1 MPAFKFLFGKERGGS
16 QATIGDRLKNG
27 AHSQLHGKIIRAPL
41 NRWWA
46 VLLRHYLL
54 WPIIKIPLL
63 PVVEAMHA
71 RRKFQLFDRARDVLA
86 DAGFKSRIN
95 IVAPLR
101 HAFAKKSG
109 YLPALRNTIREIV
122 WKQKARP
129 GRENVGYQLMAEKG
143 LCLKLFMVILT
154 LWTVSVGVYAY
165 AVVRSFHEGL
175 HLILKDASHFF
186 SGDILLGSIY
196 GQSGSFKIWL
206 FSMFLWSM
214 ALVLSFVL
222 VNRPWMKLTD
232 YVKDFLKSSGAFKG
246 EDVDT
251 KMVAIALPDVIF
263 LSSPSVSIG
272 KIRGLSSGWPGNFQ
286 VGEIIENS
294 KKQEDLLVLR
304 RPEKKPIVFGGD
316 NVSSDIL
323 SHLKAYENHILSVMK
338 DAIKKPSD
346 SELIFLGEVIE
357 SRWWQSSAI
366 YKDLANSPHVFI
378 CGQTR
383 SGKTKSV
390 LSFVYTFAR
399 AYPDTQWVFAD
410 GKGSQDYDPFAEYL
424 SIFPVGKP
432 DERGDPLIQMA
443 NIVDYVWSEYARR
456 RALFTKATMDG
467 KPCSTIY
474 QYRETVGPLP
484 QVFLVIDEFSVF
496 LNEMS
501 FESNWRTDGTIANR
515 LKRLAAE
522 AASVGIHLVFATQRY
537 QVTDM
542 PSVMR
547 SNLTTRMVHNVQL
560 KDADLLETP
569 EATKLDSG
577 QFYVTAAGLWCQHTG
592 ISKVRAKLPY
602 IGHKP
607 DILLSQTVKPIAR
620 ELKKEFDQHL
630 IYNKGSDD
638 LEKMTVTELC
648 MRLQRFFRDQDY
660 HTTELVQD
668 LEATELQL
676 DLVKAKK
683 EYITKEDGQIITEL
697 RPIPGAPRVG
707 ISVLRAD
714 EVDEETILGIQAKYN
729 TYSAVMIFVL
739 GKTIQA
745 SKYKFVGKINELSTR
760 FCIVPFREYF
770 KDMRFV
776 EMKRKQGQAVD
787 VIQPK
792 LQRLGLADVSH
803 AVAAKGIL
811 ASDLTAKSPVKLK
824 ISKILEIVRLDK
836 SQSGGELRGIP
847 YTASILPGGTELYF
861 LIVAGK
867 TERDDAKEIA
877 MSMCDSG
884 KAVIIV
890 SSEKFNQTDIKQM
903 GIKGVQI
910 WRTSQID
917 EVLEKLKSKEAQL
930 NFVGDLMMDL
940 RLIKGGG
947 SATNAN
953 VVTIGPQAKIILAC
967 ALSPDASQVIGC
979 RLTCEITGYTI
990 VMFPKIE
997 IERFRLDYLGIPE
1010 TAKIT
1015 VVDGLAPLGADP
1027 AKVKVKYS
1035 SKGRPVSFPAASRW
1049 EVFQGI
1055 LQRKKDSITSD
1066 DPLLAQMQKKTI

>member
-1 MPAFKFLFGKERGGS
+1 
-16 QATIGDRLKNG
+16 
-27 AHSQLHGKIIRAPL
+27 
-41 NRWWA
+41 
-46 VLLRHYLL
+46 
-54 WPIIKIPLL
+54 
-63 PVVEAMHA
+63 
-71 RRKFQLFDRARDVLA
+71 
-86 DAGFKSRIN
+86 
-95 IVAPLR
+95 
-101 HAFAKKSG
+101 
-109 YLPALRNTIREIV
+109 
-122 WKQKARP
+122 
-129 GRENVGYQLMAEKG
+129 
-143 LCLKLFMVILT
+143 
-154 LWTVSVGVYAY
+154 
-165 AVVRSFHEGL
+165 
-175 HLILKDASHFF
+175 
-186 SGDILLGSIY
+186 
-196 GQSGSFKIWL
+196 
-206 FSMFLWSM
+206 
-214 ALVLSFVL
+214 
-222 VNRPWMKLTD
+222 
-232 YVKDFLKSSGAFKG
+232 
-246 EDVDT
+246 
-251 KMVAIALPDVIF
+251 
-263 LSSPSVSIG
+263 
-272 KIRGLSSGWPGNFQ
+272 
-286 VGEIIENS
+286 
-294 KKQEDLLVLR
+294 
-304 RPEKKPIVFGGD
+304 
-316 NVSSDIL
+316 
-323 SHLKAYENHILSVMK
+323 
-338 DAIKKPSD
+338 
-346 SELIFLGEVIE
+346 
-357 SRWWQSSAI
+357 
-366 YKDLANSPHVFI
+366 
-378 CGQTR
+378 
-383 SGKTKSV
+383 
-390 LSFVYTFAR
+390 
-399 AYPDTQWVFAD
+399 
-410 GKGSQDYDPFAEYL
+410 
-424 SIFPVGKP
+424 
-432 DERGDPLIQMA
+432 
-443 NIVDYVWSEYARR
+443 
-456 RALFTKATMDG
+456 
-467 KPCSTIY
+467 
-474 QYRETVGPLP
+474 
-484 QVFLVIDEFSVF
+484 
-496 LNEMS
+496 
-501 FESNWRTDGTIANR
+501 
-515 LKRLAAE
+515 
-522 AASVGIHLVFATQRY
+522 
-537 QVTDM
+537 M